1 MNVIKLNNGNGNQ
14 SLETET
20 YLQSYE
26 MHTRKH
32 WKESQT

>member
-14 SLETET
+14 SIETET

-26 MHTRKH
+26 MHKH